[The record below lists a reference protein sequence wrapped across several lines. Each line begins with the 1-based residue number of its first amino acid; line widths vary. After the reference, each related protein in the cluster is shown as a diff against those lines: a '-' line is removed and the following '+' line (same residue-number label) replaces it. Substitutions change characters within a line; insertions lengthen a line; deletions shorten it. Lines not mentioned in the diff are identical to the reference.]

1 MLELLIRENL
11 VDYIAM
17 DIKHIWQEY
26 PSLVGIQIDP
36 VRYQK
41 SIELIMNRAKDYEF
55 RSTIIDGIHIEN
67 HIREILSYIAGS
79 KIYFLQNYR
88 KDITLDPGFLGS
100 SFYEKELLK
109 YQTIA
114 LEYVKQCEIRM

>member
-1 MLELLIRENL
+1 
-11 VDYIAM
+11 M

-41 SIELIMNRAKDYEF
+41 SIELIIHRTKDYEF
-55 RSTIIDGIHIEN
+55 RSTIIDGIHTEN
-67 HIREILSYIAGS
+67 HIREMLSYIAGS

-88 KDITLDPGFLGS
+88 KDITLDPEFLGS
-100 SFYEKELLK
+100 SFYEKELVK
-109 YQTIA
+109 YQSIA